1 MNYKETIDYL
11 CNCTPAFHK
20 IGSNAYKP
28 GLARSMALDDFA
40 GNPHKRYKT
49 IHIAG
54 TNGKGSVAHLLAAA
68 LQAAGH
74 KVGLYTSPHLIDF
87 RERIRVN
94 GIMMTQQYVTDF
106 VGRNIKLIES
116 EKPSFFEL
124 MTAMAFDY
132 FRHKKVTYAIIETGM
147 GGRLDST
154 NIIRPIL
161 SIITSISLDHT
172 QYLGDTLLK
181 IAGEKAGI
189 IKRNVPVIIGDP
201 NNEVLRQFFVSKAFE
216 ISSPLTFATE
226 KDTIS
231 YAEMQYDGSWFFETV
246 DYGVLKG
253 ELRGAAQKHN
263 AQIVLSALKILSN
276 SSMQIRLMA
285 IRKAFSN
292 VMQMTGFMGRW
303 QELHDMPKIIC
314 DIGHNTG
321 AWDMNYR
328 LLINETRL
336 HEKTHIVIGISKDK
350 DVEGILSLM
359 PKKAI
364 YYFTQ
369 ASGERALPVEELAKK
384 GEAFGLAGKCFQSV
398 REAISEAVKQ
408 AAVKDFIFIG
418 GSTFVVADAFLL
430 FPNAVK

>member
-1 MNYKETIDYL
+1 
-11 CNCTPAFHK
+11 
-20 IGSNAYKP
+20 
-28 GLARSMALDDFA
+28 MALDDLA

-54 TNGKGSVAHLLAAA
+54 TNGKGSVAHLLAAI

-74 KVGLYTSPHLIDF
+74 KVGLYTSPHLTDF

-94 GIMMTQQYVTDF
+94 GIMITQQYVTDF
-106 VGRNIKLIES
+106 VGKNIKFIES

-154 NIIRPIL
+154 NIIHPLL

-201 NNEVLRQFFVSKAFE
+201 DNEELRQFFVSKAFE
-216 ISSPLTFATE
+216 ISSPITFATE

-231 YAEMQYDGSWFFETV
+231 YAEMQYDGSWFFETI

-253 ELRGAAQKHN
+253 ELRGAAQKQN

-276 SSMQIRLMA
+276 SSMQIRLTA
-285 IRKAFSN
+285 VRNAFSN

-303 QELHDMPKIIC
+303 QELHDAPKIIC

-321 AWDMNYR
+321 AWNMNYK

-336 HEKTHIVIGISKDK
+336 HEKTHMVIGISKDK

-359 PKKAI
+359 PKNAT

-369 ASGERALPVEELAKK
+369 ASGERALPVEELANK
-384 GEAFGLAGKCFQSV
+384 GEALELKGKCFQSV
-398 REAISEAVKQ
+398 KEAVSEAIKQ
-408 AAVKDFIFIG
+408 ATAKDFIFIG
-418 GSTFVVADAFLL
+418 GSTFVVADAFFL
-430 FPNAVK
+430 FPNAIK